1 MQQVEGVPG
10 RRLVVLVVGYEAEG
24 VCEFWNSARD
34 TPSLS
39 LHLAKGEATRG
50 LHLAFEAQDRTAVDA
65 FFRAA
70 LGAGGRERHAPRH
83 WPEYRAYCAATH
95 RWLPRLGNLPATLRD
110 MRFDWRRVLVK
121 DYSSCYTWVMTALA
135 LLYYEAAAGGPWHEP
150 LRRVKWLVAA
160 ALCATAIFLVL
171 RHLKKTKLLRAAA

>member
-1 MQQVEGVPG
+1 MIHHLGVFASDFESSRSFFAAALRPLG
-10 RRLVVLVVGYEAEG
+10 IIVGYEAEG
-24 VCEFWNSARD
+24 VCEFWHSARD

-83 WPEYRAYCAATH
+83 WPEYRAYCAFVSD
-95 RWLPRLGNLPATLRD
+95 PDGNNIE
-110 MRFDWRRVLVK
+110 
-121 DYSSCYTWVMTALA
+121 ALHK
-135 LLYYEAAAGGPWHEP
+135 EA
-150 LRRVKWLVAA
+150 
-160 ALCATAIFLVL
+160 
-171 RHLKKTKLLRAAA
+171 